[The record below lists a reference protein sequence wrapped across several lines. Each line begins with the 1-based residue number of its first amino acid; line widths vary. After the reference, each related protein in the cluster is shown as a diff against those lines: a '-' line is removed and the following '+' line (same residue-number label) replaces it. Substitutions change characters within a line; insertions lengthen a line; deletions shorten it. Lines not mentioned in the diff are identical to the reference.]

1 MEKKEV
7 RQYHCALRENWEGSA
22 PMVFPDERLTLF
34 GVTEDVPEN
43 LTYLVWAKDD
53 AEPEVWCY
61 MGLASHEFSSLE
73 SFLNW
78 RLERE

>member
-1 MEKKEV
+1 
-7 RQYHCALRENWEGSA
+7 HCALRENWEGSA